1 MTCPHHKAIVV
12 KKGVKGTLEG
22 TDMSVASMAAMVPV
36 WLYRAGVLL
45 LSSLKLCYKVEGN
58 IHTLVGPSCA
68 QGPCQH
74 LHTRGESSW
83 PRRTCGPDGGRGAPG
98 LWSPCWW
105 WPHRTVASGDRT
117 ESTCLDT
124 RQLSQLAG
132 PWCTR

>member
-22 TDMSVASMAAMVPV
+22 TDISVALMAAMVPV

-74 LHTRGESSW
+74 
-83 PRRTCGPDGGRGAPG
+83 
-98 LWSPCWW
+98 
-105 WPHRTVASGDRT
+105 
-117 ESTCLDT
+117 
-124 RQLSQLAG
+124 
-132 PWCTR
+132 